1 MHGMNFQVTFIIFTR
16 WNNLIDFLECTS
28 DQLAVKSL
36 RSLTQKINRFFCQF
50 LTLLQ
55 HPDNAY
61 ICCQN
66 PDIITLDGLVLS
78 IETRR
83 IQQQNLAEPW
93 ILSCNKNER

>member
-1 MHGMNFQVTFIIFTR
+1 MYI
-16 WNNLIDFLECTS
+16 
-28 DQLAVKSL
+28 
-36 RSLTQKINRFFCQF
+36 RSISCKEFKKFDAKNQSFFCQF

-83 IQQQNLAEPW
+83 IQQQNLTEPW